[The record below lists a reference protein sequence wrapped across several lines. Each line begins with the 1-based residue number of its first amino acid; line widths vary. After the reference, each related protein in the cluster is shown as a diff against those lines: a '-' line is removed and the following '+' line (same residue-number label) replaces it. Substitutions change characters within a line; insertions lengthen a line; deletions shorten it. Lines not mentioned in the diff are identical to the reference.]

1 MREHL
6 RRYVNL
12 SRRRHH
18 MDLVCH
24 FNSADTTTCRAM
36 VSCCRC
42 TLNGCFPSFQK
53 HHDLRFDNNTIAGT
67 TLGGER
73 SKVSGITKSQGR
85 LHLWQWQSALINPW
99 SSLKNPRQKNGLSSS
114 GWTHNYQVASAYLL
128 LTCVRGFVVP
138 LVEMFKT
145 TPPSWSKVVLMLV
158 SLDSYAIYYLAVK
171 ASEPLVQLTH
181 LAAKNETELMEEE
194 IMLLNLTTQLV
205 KLFRRLRNIAISTAV
220 TNCAQIVDSTLHLN
234 DPTFVATCSK
244 FAGTICLL
252 ACSP

>member
-1 MREHL
+1 MKNAPLHIDRKTFGISNILHSLVFVGGGACWSFGSRRSSPLRREDRNEMREHL

-53 HHDLRFDNNTIAGT
+53 RHDLRFDNNTIAGT

-73 SKVSGITKSQGR
+73 RKVSGITKSQGR
-85 LHLWQWQSALINPW
+85 LHLWQWQSELINPW

-114 GWTHNYQVASAYLL
+114 GWTHNYQVMIWTSSSSSQ
-128 LTCVRGFVVP
+128 V
-138 LVEMFKT
+138 
-145 TPPSWSKVVLMLV
+145 
-158 SLDSYAIYYLAVK
+158 D
-171 ASEPLVQLTH
+171 
-181 LAAKNETELMEEE
+181 
-194 IMLLNLTTQLV
+194 
-205 KLFRRLRNIAISTAV
+205 LF
-220 TNCAQIVDSTLHLN
+220 
-234 DPTFVATCSK
+234 
-244 FAGTICLL
+244 
-252 ACSP
+252 